1 MSSRPKILGPKC
13 TITVEEPPD
22 ILRSMKKKLGAE
34 GWVKHAFLI
43 FNNTVGISIY
53 ESYIHIY
60 IYTYAYICFLGRY
73 NSGHMDMK

>member
-1 MSSRPKILGPKC
+1 MSSRPKILGSKC
-13 TITVEEPPD
+13 TIIVEEPPD

-60 IYTYAYICFLGRY
+60 IYIYVCIYLLSRQI
-73 NSGHMDMK
+73 